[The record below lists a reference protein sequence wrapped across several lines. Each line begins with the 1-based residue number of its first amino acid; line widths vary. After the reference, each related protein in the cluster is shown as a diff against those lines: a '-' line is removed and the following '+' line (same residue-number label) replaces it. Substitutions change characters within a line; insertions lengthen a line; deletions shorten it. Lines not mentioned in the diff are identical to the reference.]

1 MKPLYLVL
9 PFLLVL
15 ISAVFAATISDSAD
29 KKNMLSLKKMTKDYP
44 LRVMSF
50 NIRFN
55 NPDDGFNAWPH
66 RKKMVQSMILFHQ
79 ADLIGVQESLNEQMD
94 DLSILLPDHRSVGVG
109 RDDGAKKGEYCGIF
123 YNFNRLNLLE
133 HNTIWLS
140 ETPEKPGPGWDA
152 SLSRIVTWA
161 KFQDIYTDQ
170 IFFHCNTHFD
180 HRGEIARQKSA
191 ELILSTITKLNT
203 ERKPVLVTGDFNA
216 RPDSIPYQIMTRSED
231 FEPVKDAKSLS
242 MQSPHGPEGTWS
254 GFSFPGEPEKRIDY
268 IFIKHNIR
276 VLRFGTLSES
286 WAGRFPSDHLPV
298 FAEIV
303 LNSISSE

>member
-1 MKPLYLVL
+1 MGLTLGP
-9 PFLLVL
+9 
-15 ISAVFAATISDSAD
+15 S
-29 KKNMLSLKKMTKDYP
+29 
-44 LRVMSF
+44 
-50 NIRFN
+50 
-55 NPDDGFNAWPH
+55 

-79 ADLIGVQESLNEQMD
+79 ADLIGVQESLDEQMD
-94 DLSILLPDHRSVGVG
+94 DLSTLLSGYRSVGVG

-170 IFFHCNTHFD
+170 IFFHFNTHFD